1 MEQEL
6 MEEKKVFQVS
16 TDLVLKNLQKR
27 IDGLDKEISFFNLV
41 SPSSMLKKVTS
52 YIPPN
57 DVFKLTDISLIDYAI
72 ALYLSKLS
80 YEEAQEK
87 CQYLHEIKF
96 ALNSVDAQTL
106 ASSLRNQRKLSSVLE
121 EQIRANYKEL
131 FDQEERGKDM
141 DSVLEIITSNDFLSS
156 CQQLFSLVKLQD
168 EIENARQVAKKNCNN
183 RFMSLSKKQDF

>member
-57 DVFKLTDISLIDYAI
+57 DVFKIMLSLYI
-72 ALYLSKLS
+72 
-80 YEEAQEK
+80 
-87 CQYLHEIKF
+87 
-96 ALNSVDAQTL
+96 L
-106 ASSLRNQRKLSSVLE
+106 ASYLMKRH
-121 EQIRANYKEL
+121 
-131 FDQEERGKDM
+131 
-141 DSVLEIITSNDFLSS
+141 
-156 CQQLFSLVKLQD
+156 
-168 EIENARQVAKKNCNN
+168 KKNVNIYM
-183 RFMSLSKKQDF
+183 R

>member
-1 MEQEL
+1 MSMEQEL

-57 DVFKLTDISLIDYAI
+57 DVFKITDINLIDYAI

-96 ALNSVDAQTL
+96 ALNNMDAQTL

-156 CQQLFSLVKLQD
+156 CQ
-168 EIENARQVAKKNCNN
+168 
-183 RFMSLSKKQDF
+183 